1 MVMDADWR
9 GAPTTD
15 VAAVASK
22 PPSPIKAIVTQ
33 QKTAPIKT
41 TTLTTATPPEP
52 STPKPPKTSTT
63 PNPAPVVPVVV
74 TPANPLASVQTWVSY
89 YAADQISK
97 LSAFDLVEID
107 TEGGTDNYTQSD
119 VKQLKDGGVIVV
131 SYLNVGACETF
142 RSYWKQCEKF
152 KLAPYEGY
160 PGEYWMDVTKSDY
173 HTLLITAA
181 RAILDNGVQG
191 FYLDNI
197 DIYQEPLGGYNSK
210 QLKEGV
216 ASIVTKLRA
225 AFPNAIIIAQNG
237 IYSPENNVLLY
248 SSAVTGNKP
257 LYTFIDAESHEEV
270 FTNTDETAAIVEALV
285 DLRSKGVPVFN
296 LEYPEPLNA
305 TSAQEIID
313 RSRALGFIPYVS
325 DVGLDTVYNY
335 SL

>member
-1 MVMDADWR
+1 MFNLSTRQVLPLIVVILIVIFGISMVMDADWR

-181 RAILDNGVQG
+181 EPTDPPKTKSPATNACVELVALLETGWSKKTAILGE
-191 FYLDNI
+191 L
-197 DIYQEPLGGYNSK
+197 P
-210 QLKEGV
+210 
-216 ASIVTKLRA
+216 A
-225 AFPNAIIIAQNG
+225 ALNLTLVICGA
-237 IYSPENNVLLY
+237 
-248 SSAVTGNKP
+248 
-257 LYTFIDAESHEEV
+257 
-270 FTNTDETAAIVEALV
+270 TA
-285 DLRSKGVPVFN
+285 
-296 LEYPEPLNA
+296 
-305 TSAQEIID
+305 
-313 RSRALGFIPYVS
+313 
-325 DVGLDTVYNY
+325 
-335 SL
+335 